1 MCRFSKNYYLVN
13 LRFITTVPDK
23 ITTPANTS
31 TALVAS
37 PVYGRP
43 GLSSVVDTEG
53 AGFSE
58 IVSVVPS
65 VDTDVDT
72 VGSSVVVE
80 PSLGTYGVGGVVGS
94 GVVVVSVTTGSSVVV
109 VVVEP
114 SLGTYG
120 VGGVVGSGVVV
131 VVVVGSGVVVVIVLG
146 SGVVVVVVLGSG
158 VVVVVVLGSGVVVV
172 IVVGSGVVVVVVGS
186 GVVVVLVLGSGVVVV
201 VVVGS
206 GVVVVVVVGSGVVVV
221 VVVGSGV
228 VVGASVVFSFEFMI
242 VFVTD

>member
-1 MCRFSKNYYLVN
+1 M
-13 LRFITTVPDK
+13 ITVPDK

-31 TALVAS
+31 TRLVAS
-37 PVYGRP
+37 PVNGRP
-43 GLSSVVDTEG
+43 DSSSVVDTEG

-80 PSLGTYGVGGVVGS
+80 PSLGTYGVVGS

-131 VVVVGSGVVVVIVLG
+131 VVVVGSGVVVV
-146 SGVVVVVVLGSG
+146 
-158 VVVVVVLGSGVVVV
+158 
-172 IVVGSGVVVVVVGS
+172 
-186 GVVVVLVLGSGVVVV
+186 
-201 VVVGS
+201 
-206 GVVVVVVVGSGVVVV
+206 